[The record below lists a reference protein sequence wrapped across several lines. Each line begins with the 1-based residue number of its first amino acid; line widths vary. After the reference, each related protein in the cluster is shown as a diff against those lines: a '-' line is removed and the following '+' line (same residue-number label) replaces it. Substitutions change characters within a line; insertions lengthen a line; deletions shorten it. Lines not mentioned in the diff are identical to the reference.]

1 MATPPTTAIDA
12 PLQSLAT
19 GAAHDLRNVLFV
31 IRAHCERLIDAI
43 GPDDPRREDLDA
55 IKDAVDRGASLA
67 SELVQA
73 GRGSGRTRLLDVNST
88 IRGIEPLI
96 KRLVGDRVAVSLRL
110 STTSWPVTANGV
122 QLEQV
127 VMNLAVNGRDAM
139 PDGGTL
145 TIATENRTLTGAGVG
160 QPSQFVVLSVADT
173 GLGVDPAVEDRI
185 FEPYFTTKGSRG
197 TGVGLATVRAIAM
210 LNGGHVE
217 MSTVCGEG
225 TTMRVVLP
233 RAHVVAPQ
241 LGGAEPPAAVRA
253 GAQKRIL
260 LVENERAIRE
270 YLQRCLIAE
279 GYEVQAAASGAE
291 ALNLCEPPLPSV
303 DLVVAD
309 VHLPDIG
316 GPAVASR
323 LRAVWPHVGLV
334 FISGDGEGLGD
345 LAEEGRVPVLAKPF
359 TTAELVT
366 AVRSALAAGHAA

>member
-12 PLQSLAT
+12 PIQSLAA

-31 IRAHCERLIDAI
+31 IRAHCERLIEATAPEDS
-43 GPDDPRREDLDA
+43 RREDLEA
-55 IKDAVDRGASLA
+55 IKDAVERGASLA

-73 GRGSGRTRLLDVNST
+73 GRPQRRMRPLDVNQA
-88 IRGIEPLI
+88 IKGIEPLVR
-96 KRLVGDRVAVSLRL
+96 RLVGDRVTVTLRL
-110 STTSWPVTANGV
+110 STLSWPVTANSV

-127 VMNLAVNGRDAM
+127 VMNLAVNARDAM
-139 PDGGTL
+139 PEGGGL

-160 QPSQFVVLSVADT
+160 QPSQFVVISVTDT
-173 GLGVDPAVEDRI
+173 GLGVDPAVADRI
-185 FEPYFTTKGSRG
+185 FEPYFTTKGNGG

-217 MSTVCGEG
+217 MSTVPGQG

-233 RAHVVAPQ
+233 RAQAAPQ
-241 LGGAEPPAAVRA
+241 PDAERTAPAAD

-270 YLQRCLIAE
+270 FLQRCLTAE
-279 GYEVQAAASGAE
+279 GYDVQAAASGAE
-291 ALNLCEPPLPSV
+291 ALHLCEPPLPSV
-303 DLVVAD
+303 DLVVTD

-323 LRAVWPHVGLV
+323 LKAVWPHVGLV
-334 FISGDGEGLGD
+334 FISGDGEGLGNLTD
-345 LAEEGRVPVLAKPF
+345 EGRVPVLAKPF